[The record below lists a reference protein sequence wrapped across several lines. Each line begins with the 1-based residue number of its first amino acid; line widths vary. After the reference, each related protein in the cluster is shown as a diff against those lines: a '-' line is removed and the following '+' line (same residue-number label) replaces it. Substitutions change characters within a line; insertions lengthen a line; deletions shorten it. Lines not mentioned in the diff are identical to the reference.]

1 MQTYFSILKQE
12 IKTESYLHLKKCRI
26 ISTQILTADIN
37 IHKFF
42 SALLGLYAYTGCDTV
57 SAFAGKGKL
66 KAMKLL
72 VAETEYIDLLCKV
85 GKSMELD
92 EEMFSKLEEFTCHL
106 YVT

>member
-1 MQTYFSILKQE
+1 M
-12 IKTESYLHLKKCRI
+12 
-26 ISTQILTADIN
+26 TADIN

-72 VAETEYIDLLCKV
+72 VAVTEYIDLLCKV
-85 GKSMELD
+85 GKSMKLD
-92 EEMFSKLEEFTCHL
+92 EEMFSRGVYLSLVCYIMQGYKPPALQNVLLKERK
-106 YVT
+106 V